1 MKRRIKK
8 NKNKIKFWLILLVSL
23 TGGISGLMALL
34 YIIPQPSY
42 KTGFKTIK
50 DLEKLAAMRDEWIK
64 MEGVNPLIPSYENY
78 YLRTSKQSLVSILHE
93 KARWVSMCCRA
104 GTVPLFS
111 PSYFKT
117 LLEQVTKVRLAQKWQ
132 GDFIQKVQLTPESKV
147 ISFGVLQGAFHSFVR
162 CLREL
167 QKLQVIDEN
176 LKLAS
181 NEYYISF
188 NGNLINRSPYT
199 LEILSAVMKLME
211 VNPKNIFYLKSEHE
225 YFDEWRLHSLKREL
239 EVFCRKV
246 SPQQIPL
253 KEEVETFFGTLP
265 LALYCTIP
273 FQALDKL
280 PYFRINPFF
289 ITKHLTDAINE
300 SSYANFIKTTDG
312 GSVTTMSLSGR
323 SLKPEEAAQ
332 AIQLKAIIT
341 GIRKRDKWEIM
352 DGLRQLQSVDGV
364 VSWHIFSS
372 PTQIFREFL
381 HFNWDAFV
389 VITPGV
395 TLDKWTITLHHHD
408 VRNRNDSNFST
419 RTHYFF
425 SGGQV

>member
-1 MKRRIKK
+1 MKKRIKK
-8 NKNKIKFWLILLVSL
+8 DKNRTKFWLILLVSL
-23 TGGISGLMALL
+23 AGGISGLTALL
-34 YIIPQPSY
+34 YLIPQPNY

-50 DLEKLAAMRDEWIK
+50 DLEMLAATRDEWIK

-78 YLRTSKQSLVSILHE
+78 YLRASKRSLATIIYE
-93 KARWVSMCCRA
+93 KARWLRTCFSA
-104 GTVPLFS
+104 GTAPFFS

-132 GDFIQKVQLTPESKV
+132 GDFIQKIQLTPESKV

-167 QKLQVIDEN
+167 QKLQILDEN
-176 LKLAS
+176 LKLMS

-211 VNPKNIFYLKSEHE
+211 VNPRNIFYLRSEHE

-239 EVFCRKV
+239 EVFCRQL
-246 SPQQIPL
+246 SPQEIPL
-253 KEEVETFFGTLP
+253 KEEIESFFGTLP

-273 FQALDKL
+273 FQATEKL

-300 SSYANFIKTTDG
+300 ASYANFIKATDNG
-312 GSVTTMSLSGR
+312 GVATMSLSGR
-323 SLKPEEAAQ
+323 SLKPEEAAH

-341 GIRKRDKWEIM
+341 EIRKRDKWEIM
-352 DGLRQLQSVDGV
+352 DGLRQLQSIDGAV
-364 VSWHIFSS
+364 AWHIFSS

-381 HFNWDAFV
+381 HFYWDAFV
-389 VITPGV
+389 VITPGLA
-395 TLDKWTITLHHHD
+395 LDKWTITLHHHD
-408 VRNRNDSNFST
+408 VRNQNDSNFSI
-419 RTHYFF
+419 RAHYFF
-425 SGGQV
+425 GGGQV